1 MFQKLT
7 KCFFSF
13 RIMPPDEPKKE
24 EQNGVDLEITEDT
37 EKMEDD
43 DVDEVDTRNLL
54 PPKSPSILKK
64 FAPNSPQC
72 PKSPG
77 KRLKFVKSIS
87 INISDSEDSEDSDY
101 SEEEIKGGSE
111 DEDFDRHFSINKLRD
126 RRILSLRRTG
136 EQSNLRK
143 KLFDI
148 GGNESE

>member
-1 MFQKLT
+1 MSL
-7 KCFFSF
+7 
-13 RIMPPDEPKKE
+13 
-24 EQNGVDLEITEDT
+24 NN
-37 EKMEDD
+37 
-43 DVDEVDTRNLL
+43 VDEVDTKNLL
-54 PPKSPSILKK
+54 SPKSPSILKK

-77 KRLKFVKSIS
+77 KRLKFVKSTS
-87 INISDSEDSEDSDY
+87 ICISDSEDSEDSEDY

-111 DEDFDRHFSINKLRD
+111 DEDFDRQFSINKLRD

-143 KLFDI
+143 KLFDL

>member
-1 MFQKLT
+1 MM
-7 KCFFSF
+7 FSF

-24 EQNGVDLEITEDT
+24 EQNGVEITEAQEDT
-37 EKMEDD
+37 EKMEEDA
-43 DVDEVDTRNLL
+43 VDEVDTKNLL

-87 INISDSEDSEDSDY
+87 INISDSEDSE
-101 SEEEIKGGSE
+101 EEIKGGSE
-111 DEDFDRHFSINKLRD
+111 DEDFDRQFSINKLRD
-126 RRILSLRRTG
+126 RRTLSLRRTG

-143 KLFDI
+143 KLFDL